1 MSEFEKMDADAGVA
15 EVMPQPEVSSMIP
28 GGTAEYREELI
39 KNYHGGSTTLI
50 ARLRKEGLADNES
63 LLIALIE
70 EVVRETDNLL
80 GNELIA
86 IENGSVRDASV
97 ISAKRAEIL
106 EKAIKAVQS
115 KQAFEKES
123 GIDVDSPSM
132 VIIFKYFMGK
142 CRDVFDMTDT
152 PVEQSDIFF
161 QTLGEKTENWK
172 KELREEFES
181 MKSR

>member
-1 MSEFEKMDADAGVA
+1 VNEFDKMDTEAGVA
-15 EVMPQPEVSSMIP
+15 EVIEPPSESSVIP
-28 GGTAEYREELI
+28 GGTAEYREQLI
-39 KNYHGGSTTLI
+39 KNYHGGSATLI
-50 ARLRKEGLADNES
+50 ERLRNEGLADNES

-70 EVVRETDNLL
+70 EVVKETDNLL

-86 IENGSVRDASV
+86 IENGSVRDASI

-132 VIIFKYFMGK
+132 VVIFKYFMRK
-142 CRDVFDMTDT
+142 CSDVFESTGV
-152 PVEQSDIFF
+152 PSEQRDLFF

-172 KELREEFES
+172 KELREEFEV